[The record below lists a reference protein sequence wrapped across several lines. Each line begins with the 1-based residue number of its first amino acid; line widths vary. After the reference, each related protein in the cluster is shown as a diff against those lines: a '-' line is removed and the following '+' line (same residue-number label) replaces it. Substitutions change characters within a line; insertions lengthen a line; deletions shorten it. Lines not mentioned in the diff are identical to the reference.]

1 MALVNR
7 CKVLA
12 RTVKAQRWP
21 ELNFKFG
28 VNIPPREITDNLIN
42 AYFRTSESVFRII
55 HVPSF
60 KKDYENF
67 WLSPDSVD
75 VSFLIQLQLVMAI
88 GSTIYDEYFS
98 MRKSATQWVYEAQCW
113 LISPDPKSRLTLSGL
128 QVMLLLCI
136 AQEAVAVGHDLV
148 WTSVGQLMRTAIFI
162 GLHRDPKKLPK
173 MTQLRSEMR
182 RRLWNT
188 ILEIALQTS
197 IDSGGPPLISLQ
209 DFDACAPANCD
220 DDQLTDDEV
229 PITAS
234 PPDKFTDMSMALA
247 LRTSFAARLAIART
261 LNEISIQHTYDD
273 IIRLH
278 SHLSAVYKSL
288 SQTLQRY
295 TSSER
300 QPTAFQRRQ
309 GDFLVRRYFMAL
321 HLPYFRPAMNEPT
334 YAFSRKTVVETS
346 VKLYSTVFP
355 LAASSPRSVQS
366 LVNDLGTTSVGLD
379 DLARFATC
387 GSGFSRSILSQA
399 AMAIG
404 FELQNQLQEDDGLGL
419 PTPRA
424 DLLNIFRDSVSWL
437 HRRIRAGET
446 NVKGFL
452 IETALLAQIEGLMK
466 GLKGEELTDG
476 IVRAGME
483 SVREGFELLRL
494 QAGPRPDENTIAN
507 DTQFNFDPVIA
518 MDGDWEYDSSVS
530 IAYHNWYQRLI
541 CYHRCRMS

>member
-1 MALVNR
+1 MALINR

-12 RTVKAQRWP
+12 RTIKAQRWP
-21 ELNFKFG
+21 ELGFKFG
-28 VNIPPREITDNLIN
+28 VNIPPREITDNLVN
-42 AYFRTSESVFRII
+42 AYFRTSESMFRII

-67 WLSPDSVD
+67 WLSPDSVEL
-75 VSFLIQLQLVMAI
+75 SFLIQLQLVMAI
-88 GSTIYDEYFS
+88 GSTIHDEFFS

-113 LISPDPKSRLTLSGL
+113 LISPNPKSRLTLSGL
-128 QVMLLLCI
+128 QVMLLLSI
-136 AQEAVAVGHDLV
+136 AQSAVAVGPDMV
-148 WTSVGQLMRTAIFI
+148 WMPVGQLMRTAIFM

-209 DFDACAPANCD
+209 DFDTCAPANCD
-220 DDQLTDDEV
+220 DDELTDDDV
-229 PITAS
+229 PITAN

-278 SHLSAVYKSL
+278 SHLSAVYKLL
-288 SQTLQRY
+288 SQTIQRF

-300 QPTAFQRRQ
+300 QPTAFQRRL
-309 GDFLVRRYFMAL
+309 GDLLVRRYFMAL

-334 YAFSRKTVVETS
+334 YAFSRKTVVEMST
-346 VKLYSTVFP
+346 KLYSTVFP

-366 LVNDLGTTSVGLD
+366 LVDDLGTGSAVPD
-379 DLARFATC
+379 DLARFTTC
-387 GSGFSRSILSQA
+387 GSGFFRSILSQA

-404 FELQNQLQEDDGLGL
+404 FEVQNQLQEDDSLGP
-419 PTPRA
+419 PT
-424 DLLNIFRDSVSWL
+424 S
-437 HRRIRAGET
+437 T
-446 NVKGFL
+446 
-452 IETALLAQIEGLMK
+452 
-466 GLKGEELTDG
+466 
-476 IVRAGME
+476 
-483 SVREGFELLRL
+483 LR
-494 QAGPRPDENTIAN
+494 
-507 DTQFNFDPVIA
+507 
-518 MDGDWEYDSSVS
+518 
-530 IAYHNWYQRLI
+530 
-541 CYHRCRMS
+541 